1 LGAFETEF
9 HWIQFFNFNFHPCGI
24 SAAIM
29 GLFDL
34 AKKAVRRVLERR
46 SLRRI
51 PTASIVPPVVE
62 PPVVEPPVVASPWNR
77 PAVHPQQSPV
87 GPATQ
92 SPTGTAPQ
100 SPQQSQ
106 PVRTQVSPA
115 EQRDIKQV
123 QEAYNEIELLGRDR
137 SYDDP
142 EAVNRLME
150 KMRQVSSSNVWGYYF
165 ELEGSQHAGLL
176 YVTFLA
182 DAPPGG
188 KRPQSPGSTYV
199 YFDVPTK
206 KYHEFARASDSS
218 AGKAVWDYL
227 RVRGTVWQ
235 HQHRYKFVQN
245 QGEYVPRKV
254 TSTGFRTRHQS
265 NPFASRIPNETWS
278 ALSRLEKSKNPAVA
292 DYGRKMRRDLLQKA
306 GHRRSTLAPRTFL
319 KKSIEPQTLLN
330 QGKPNRGGPNRGR
343 P

>member
-1 LGAFETEF
+1 
-9 HWIQFFNFNFHPCGI
+9 
-24 SAAIM
+24 M
-29 GLFDL
+29 RLFDL
-34 AKKAVRRVLERR
+34 AKQAVRRLLGRKSLQRPR
-46 SLRRI
+46 SAPLRPPI
-51 PTASIVPPVVE
+51 PPGPIAAPPIIPRTSGNQTAGQ
-62 PPVVEPPVVASPWNR
+62 R
-77 PAVHPQQSPV
+77 QQQ
-87 GPATQ
+87 AAQ
-92 SPTGTAPQ
+92 F
-100 SPQQSQ
+100 
-106 PVRTQVSPA
+106 SPA
-115 EQRDIKQV
+115 EQRDIKAV
-123 QEAYNEIELLGRDR
+123 QEVYDDIELLGRDR

-142 EAVNRLME
+142 NAVDRLMD

-165 ELEGSQHAGLL
+165 ELEGSQHSGLL

-182 DAPPGG
+182 ESTPGG

-235 HQHRYKFVQN
+235 HQHRYRFIQN
-245 QGEYVPRKV
+245 QGEYIPRKA
-254 TSTGFRTRHQS
+254 TKTGFRTRHQQ

-292 DYGRKMRRDLLQKA
+292 DYGRKMRRDLLQKS
-306 GHRRSTLAPRTFL
+306 GHRRSTLEPRTFL
-319 KKSIEPQTLLN
+319 KKSTQPQTLLN